1 VNKQDIINASDE
13 IRTLLNSSRNLDGKA
28 AERLT
33 ELDKE
38 YGHIPAIKKL
48 YAEKYDAVA
57 MHSGF
62 GAPDCTCFSN
72 PPCQACIDW
81 TNYCAERE
89 EAVEVHGEPGC
100 VIIDHDCD
108 VVRNPA

>member
-1 VNKQDIINASDE
+1 MNKLDIVNAGQE
-13 IRTLLNSSRNLDGKA
+13 IESLLFSSRNIEGA
-28 AERLT
+28 AATRLT

-48 YAEKYDAVA
+48 YDKKYDAVA

-62 GAPDCTCFSN
+62 GAPNCTCFIN

-89 EAVEVHGEPGC
+89 EAVEVRGEPGC

-108 VVRNPA
+108 IVRNPA